1 MSASDA
7 SALRLNLTPEQ
18 RRKIELLAHRQ
29 QVSPEEAVLRA
40 VEHALATEEKPSSFP
55 VGTPFHGLDGLLAD
69 LGEGPA
75 DLSTNRAYLDE
86 LGA

>member
-1 MSASDA
+1 MSSSDA

-18 RRKIELLAHRQ
+18 RRKIELLAHQ
-29 QVSPEEAVLRA
+29 QQISAEEAVLRA
-40 VEHALATEEKPSSFP
+40 VEHALATEEKPSLFP
-55 VGTPFHGLDGLLAD
+55 VGTPFHGLDDLLVN